1 MLFVPLTAANN
12 IEFGVSQH
20 VVEKRL
26 GQPLRRLTDRL
37 GRVEIHYSSAIY
49 RFEGSSLE
57 EISLDAPVV
66 ELGAV
71 AVKFEDL
78 AAFLQKNDP
87 SCFER
92 VGFLVSPR
100 YGLAHDPAFASWV
113 TAFPSSQAEVWRSVG
128 P

>member
-12 IEFGVSQH
+12 IEFGVSPQ
-20 VVEKRL
+20 VLETRL

-37 GRVEIHYSSAIY
+37 GRVELHYFSAIY
-49 RFEGSSLE
+49 RFKGPLLAEMT
-57 EISLDAPVV
+57 LDAPVL
-66 ELGAV
+66 EIGPV

-87 SCFER
+87 GCFES

-100 YGLAHDPAFASWV
+100 YGLAVDPAFASWV
-113 TAFPSSQAEVWRSVG
+113 TAFPASQVEVWRSVG